1 MKKLIGL
8 IFLMISISVFSAE
21 FRVLTPRTI
30 RPNPTLITLLHGC
43 TQSGPSF
50 LGLTHFEKYIE
61 EKNLIV
67 LLPEQSWLRNP
78 GKCWNWFVGENA
90 LGQNEYNSIVS
101 LIKQY
106 ALMYQVKGSYLYGFS
121 AGSAMGSNLIA
132 KNSELF
138 DGVLLHSG
146 YPYNGGGIRKISD
159 FDLYDYEMSFEEFW
173 SNLSISS
180 IDELTLLRNKM
191 SGFHPRLKNIVI
203 VSGQRDLIAANKYSK
218 ASFVQF
224 LDQRAKLTKKFQLDY
239 SVYQGQGAWRT
250 TLYQFH
256 QMGHS
261 WSGGNDDYL
270 FAAPELLD
278 ITRESFLL
286 FGL

>member
-1 MKKLIGL
+1 
-8 IFLMISISVFSAE
+8 MISTSVFSADY
-21 FRVLTPRTI
+21 RVLTPSKI

-50 LGLTHFEKYIE
+50 LGLTNFDKYVE
-61 EKNLIV
+61 EKNLII

-78 GKCWNWFVGENA
+78 GKCWNWFVGKNA
-90 LGQNEYNSIVS
+90 LGRNEYHSIIS
-101 LIKQY
+101 LIKEYSQK
-106 ALMYQVKGSYLYGFS
+106 YQVKGSYLYGFS

-132 KNSELF
+132 ENSELF
-138 DGVLLHSG
+138 DGALLHSG
-146 YPYNGGGIRKISD
+146 YPYNGGRIRKISD
-159 FDLYDYEMSFEEFW
+159 FDLYHYEMSFKEFW
-173 SNLSISS
+173 SHLASS
-180 IDELTLLRNKM
+180 ALEDLTTLRNKLR
-191 SGFHPRLKNIVI
+191 GFHPRLKNIII
-203 VSGQRDLIAANKYSK
+203 VSGQKDLIAANKYSK

-224 LDQRAKLTKKFQLDY
+224 LDQNAKLTKKFHLDY

-250 TLYQFH
+250 SLYQLH

-278 ITRESFLL
+278 ITQESFLL